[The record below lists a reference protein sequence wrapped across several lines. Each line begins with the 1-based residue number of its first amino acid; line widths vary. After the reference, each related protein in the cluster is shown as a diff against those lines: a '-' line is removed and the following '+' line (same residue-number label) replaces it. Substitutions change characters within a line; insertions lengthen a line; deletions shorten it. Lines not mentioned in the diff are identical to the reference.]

1 VGFFLSTRRKKHELG
16 RILEKHRAARQEAER
31 LSNRTEPI
39 RRLGNYEMTTEDVA
53 KLFERPHREGKKYRA
68 RCPVHKS
75 RGSTLAIYPDKDKT
89 GIHCFAGCKTDDIL
103 AAVGLTFKD
112 LYYQSRIQ
120 TPATRRR
127 SMLFKRLEAW
137 EKILA
142 LADSLRAS
150 PAKIEKAENEIIWMR
165 RELYPDQLLPER
177 LRGEC
182 TKWNTH
188 RYPM

>member
-1 VGFFLSTRRKKHELG
+1 MSTRRKKHELG

-39 RRLGNYEMTTEDVA
+39 RRLGNYEMTIEDVA
-53 KLFERPHREGKKYRA
+53 KLFERSHREGKKYRA

-75 RGSTLAIYPDKDKT
+75 RGSTLAIYPDADKT

-112 LYYQSRIQ
+112 LYYQQRIQ

-127 SMLFKRLEAW
+127 STLLKRLETW
-137 EKILA
+137 EKLLA
-142 LADSLRAS
+142 LCDMLRAS
-150 PAKIEKAENEIIWMR
+150 EAKIAKAEAEIMWMR
-165 RELYPDQLLPER
+165 LELYPGQLLPIR
-177 LRGEC
+177 YRGEC
-182 TKWNTH
+182 TKWNVNY
-188 RYPM
+188 RCNMEAL